1 MFRPTK
7 WSSSDLYQ
15 NMSLVAV
22 HILGSQCVLQLA
34 KFHKLRMVKCNN
46 TLLSVEI
53 LIKIRFC
60 SRVLFVANDGWHK
73 LWDPNMCTATDDMF

>member
-7 WSSSDLYQ
+7 WSSSGLHQ

-34 KFHKLRMVKCNN
+34 KFRKLQVVKCSN
-46 TLLSVEI
+46 TLLSLTLNMEAGGFFRMLVS
-53 LIKIRFC
+53 IRI
-60 SRVLFVANDGWHK
+60 SN
-73 LWDPNMCTATDDMF
+73 NMASLLRRQ